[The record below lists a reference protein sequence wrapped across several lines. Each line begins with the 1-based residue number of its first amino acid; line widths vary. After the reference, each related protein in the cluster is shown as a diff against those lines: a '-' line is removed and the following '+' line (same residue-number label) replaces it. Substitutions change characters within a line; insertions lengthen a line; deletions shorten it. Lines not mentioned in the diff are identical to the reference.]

1 MGANTTVNIYGTQ
14 PPRFIEHSIV
24 LKKPAVYGLNFPLGE
39 NKTTGGFFQKK
50 SGVALIKDAVTQL
63 LQTERGERILLP
75 KFGCNLRKFI
85 FQPLDEDTFEAIRE
99 EIVFSFAEYILGA
112 RIKKLSVVPYGNAGL
127 TGGNSLLVRLILE
140 MIEADLTVFD
150 VEVVIK

>member
-1 MGANTTVNIYGTQ
+1 MGANTTVSIYGTQ
-14 PPRFIEHSIV
+14 PPRFIENAII
-24 LKKPAVYGLNFPLGE
+24 LKKPEVYGLNFPLGE
-39 NKTTGGFFQKK
+39 NKATGGFFQKK

-75 KFGCNLRKFI
+75 KFGCNLRKFV

-99 EIVFSFAEYILGA
+99 EITFSFAEYILGA
-112 RIKKLSVVPYGNAGL
+112 RIRKLSVTPYGNIGL
-127 TGGNSLLVRLILE
+127 TGGSSILIRLILE
-140 MIEADLTVFD
+140 LLEEDLTVFD